1 MGGLNCYT
9 MCTSPKQ
16 RSTSRTNPR
25 RRERPFRMGWERI
38 PLARRLC
45 IVRRQLESPL
55 RLKALRHCVPCGK
68 RGWTAFG
75 LKPLG
80 ILCDELRVE
89 SRTAIGPQPNVTVVR
104 ARLRTSTRLGSL
116 EYTATFDPQQIRPSR
131 GDAHTPVHAGRNT
144 PREGIV
150 RAGGRPLRRRSR
162 RSFALAA
169 LSCSRREEERGRRF
183 LFIREPAS
191 PFYSGMGD

>member
-1 MGGLNCYT
+1 
-9 MCTSPKQ
+9 
-16 RSTSRTNPR
+16 
-25 RRERPFRMGWERI
+25 MGWERI

-68 RGWTAFG
+68 RGWIAFG

-131 GDAHTPVHAGRNT
+131 GDAHTPVHTGRNT

-150 RAGGRPLRRRSR
+150 RAGVGDHSGVDLEGLLLWLLSPCSTGGRSEGEG
-162 RSFALAA
+162 SFSFESL
-169 LSCSRREEERGRRF
+169 
-183 LFIREPAS
+183 PP
-191 PFYSGMGD
+191 PFYGGSGRLNQKQSG